1 MKRFDNEIAALEKR
15 IFDMAEMAKK
25 MVTLA
30 TTSVKDREVDIS
42 QEVAELE
49 KSVNQMQTD
58 IDQEAIRMLTV
69 FGPVAS
75 NLRYLL
81 VCTHMTAK
89 LERMGDQ
96 VVNVCESLRMMTS
109 DPATHPVLDSL
120 HRMADLVDQMVVDAL
135 EAYFSRDAKS
145 AAATRARDDLVD
157 ALNDQIAKEL
167 LTDEVLRDVL
177 SGAENIADAVA
188 QILLARQLE
197 RIADQATNIC
207 KEVIYM
213 VRGDDVRHKRAVGGA
228 AEANA

>member
-1 MKRFDNEIAALEKR
+1 MKKFDSEIAAVEKR
-15 IFDMAEMAKK
+15 IVEMSKVAKN

-30 TTSVKDREVDIS
+30 VGAVKERTRDVS

-49 KSVNQMQTD
+49 KQINQMQTE
-58 IDQEAIRMLTV
+58 IDQDAIRMLTV

-81 VCTHMTAK
+81 VCTHITAK

-96 VVNVCESLRMMTS
+96 VVNVCDSLRMMTS
-109 DPATHPVLDSL
+109 DPATHPVLESL
-120 HRMADLVDQMVVDAL
+120 RRMADLVDQMVVDAL
-135 EAYFSRDAKS
+135 QAYYRRDPKS
-145 AAATRARDDLVD
+145 AATTRTRDDVVD
-157 ALNDQIAKEL
+157 ALNDQIVKEL

-213 VRGDDVRHKRAVGGA
+213 VRGDDVRHKKREG
-228 AEANA
+228 